1 MRDIDSGQI
10 MRGNQMIDSIRI
22 AAMEAIFFN
31 LTGARF
37 QLPHGG
43 YGLTGVCNDSAA
55 MIQYALSGKND
66 VYSPIDVLNV
76 SVVDMICGSTAWSAK
91 AHMVLPS
98 VILAPT
104 IEFLS
109 AGGIK

>member
-1 MRDIDSGQI
+1 
-10 MRGNQMIDSIRI
+10 MIDSIRV

-55 MIQYALSGKND
+55 MIQYALFGKND
-66 VYSPIDVLNV
+66 GKSLKKSVSRQRCSTDDVYSL
-76 SVVDMICGSTAWSAK
+76 S
-91 AHMVLPS
+91 PS
-98 VILAPT
+98 IVAVT
-104 IEFLS
+104 
-109 AGGIK
+109 

>member
-1 MRDIDSGQI
+1 
-10 MRGNQMIDSIRI
+10 MIDSIRV

-55 MIQYALSGKND
+55 MIQYALFGKND
-66 VYSPIDVLNV
+66 GKSLKKILSRGNV
-76 SVVDMICGSTAWSAK
+76 VQRMTCIHSRLLL
-91 AHMVLPS
+91 LP
-98 VILAPT
+98 
-104 IEFLS
+104 
-109 AGGIK
+109 